1 MRVGKTFFPFSLL
14 AKHSNRKE
22 LTTKKSRPTN
32 LARIKSFCYLY
43 WQSYGA
49 YTQCR
54 AVCHN
59 RKYNQ
64 CDKIPKRLQCYNRNN
79 QQGISILFDGCSPAY
94 THAWSCRQLYI
105 LNGNKTKTI
114 SKEIDNHC
122 VFNSYSYLL
131 VFVAGRA
138 KISKILPLY
147 QPQTLYENI

>member
-1 MRVGKTFFPFSLL
+1 MGVGKLFCLQFASTTQRQKRTDDKKEPPNKFG
-14 AKHSNRKE
+14 SN
-22 LTTKKSRPTN
+22 KKF
-32 LARIKSFCYLY
+32 L
-43 WQSYGA
+43 QSYGA

-138 KISKILPLY
+138 KISKRLPLY